1 MNNYWTP
8 CAEEIKKEFQRL
20 TQHSYI
26 EQKIGLPEAHE
37 ETIHLLLEALREAKV
52 PRERMVEQIA
62 AVLLVQSAFKAHEQI
77 QLHNDGD
84 DKKIRQLT
92 ILNGDLLSSLYYRLL
107 STAFHQEI
115 LLVFTSAI
123 RSMNEAKM
131 KLHFGECRDHT
142 DMLHTLRMSE
152 AGIVEAVI
160 HFYGRPH
167 LALASSSI
175 FALKRLLHEWEWF
188 GRTEEFSACAA
199 QVQCW
204 EGQSQSAQQ
213 ILKQLIDQ
221 EHSFFHQHV
230 EKDEQLSDTLQSL
243 MDEWIAVGIE

>member
-1 MNNYWTP
+1 MNDYWTQ

-37 ETIHLLLEALREAKV
+37 ETIYLLLEALRETKV
-52 PRERMVEQIA
+52 SQEQAVEQIA

-92 ILNGDLLSSLYYRLL
+92 ILNGDLMSSLYYRLL
-107 STAFHQEI
+107 STVFHQEI
-115 LLVFTSAI
+115 LLIFTSAI

-131 KLHFGECRDHT
+131 KLHFGECRDFA
-142 DMLHTLRMSE
+142 DMLQTLRTGE
-152 AGIVEAVI
+152 AGIVEAVTR
-160 HFYGRPH
+160 FYGREH
-167 LALASSSI
+167 LAVASSSI
-175 FALKRLLHEWEWF
+175 FALKRLMHEREWF
-188 GRTEEFSACAA
+188 DRSEEFSACAV
-199 QVQCW
+199 QVQHW
-204 EGQSQSAQQ
+204 ECQSQNAQQ

-230 EKDEQLSDTLQSL
+230 KQDDQLSTALQSL